1 MSSSIEIVRLRIA
14 LDHVKPT
21 VMRRIEVPVL
31 IALDTLHEMI
41 QAIMP
46 WDNYHMYA
54 YYQRITD
61 DVRWG
66 LPPPED
72 LDFGIEIHDSR
83 EATLATILAMPDFK
97 VLRYNYDFGD
107 DWRHTIKVE
116 RRFSAELWE
125 QYPRL
130 VDAKGRCPPED
141 VGGPSRYADYL
152 DAMSDPTHK
161 RHAELTSQFGRR
173 EPNQI
178 DRQAMETALT
188 LFVDGTGGSSK
199 SPSKRGRSRSKAA

>member
-1 MSSSIEIVRLRIA
+1 MSSPVEIARLKIA

-21 VMRRIEVPVL
+21 VMRRIEVPVS
-31 IALDTLHEMI
+31 IPLDALHEAI

-54 YYQRITD
+54 FYLRLTD

-72 LDFGIEIHDSR
+72 LDFGMHIRDSR
-83 EATLATILAMPDFK
+83 VATLGDVLAMPGFK
-97 VLRYNYDFGD
+97 LLRYTYDFGD

-116 RRFSAELWE
+116 RRFAAEPWE
-125 QYPRL
+125 DYPRL

-141 VGGPSRYADYL
+141 IGGPWGYADYL
-152 DAMSDPTHK
+152 DAMSDPAHK
-161 RHAELTSQFGRR
+161 RHAELVGWLGRR
-173 EPNQI
+173 DPNAI
-178 DRQAMETALT
+178 DRGAMEAALAR
-188 LFVDGTGGSSK
+188 VAGTVPAGT
-199 SPSKRGRSRSKAA
+199 PRRKRGRPRS